1 MAFVSVVAC
10 ASAMLGC
17 AAEPGPSESGSASSA
32 FLELAAEAGSTC
44 VTIVADGN
52 TLVEHSTNDDR
63 AVRAFSIT
71 KSVTSLLIG
80 IAQDDGLLSIDDRVA
95 DFVPA
100 WRDTASSAVTIRDLL
115 TNTSGREWDSRID
128 YREMALK
135 AEDKTAFAIALGQES
150 PPGTE
155 WVYNNS
161 AVQVLEAVLEAATR
175 TPVAEYAEVR
185 LFAPLGM
192 HSSRVESD
200 AAGNA
205 NLFAGLWTT
214 CGDLVRLGQLI
225 ISSGLSSR
233 GTRLISAEY
242 IEQATGGPSTSM
254 NAGYGLLW
262 WINHDGAA
270 VTPEVATSGRG
281 GAVDGPLVP
290 AAPEDTTWALG
301 FNDQILAILPSERAV
316 AVRLGERPESQAEF
330 SLRTFTAGVLSVLER
345 SDRRP

>member
-1 MAFVSVVAC
+1 VA
-10 ASAMLGC
+10 
-17 AAEPGPSESGSASSA
+17 
-32 FLELAAEAGSTC
+32 
-44 VTIVADGN
+44 
-52 TLVEHSTNDDR
+52 
-63 AVRAFSIT
+63 
-71 KSVTSLLIG
+71 K
-80 IAQDDGLLSIDDRVA
+80 
-95 DFVPA
+95 
-100 WRDTASSAVTIRDLL
+100 
-115 TNTSGREWDSRID
+115 
-128 YREMALK
+128 
-135 AEDKTAFAIALGQES
+135 
-150 PPGTE
+150 
-155 WVYNNS
+155 
-161 AVQVLEAVLEAATR
+161 
-175 TPVAEYAEVR
+175 YAEVR